1 MTSFR
6 SEVPSPVRP
15 SDGGVRGGPI
25 TPEMV
30 SKLLDDR
37 PDDGIF
43 RVDRTVFTDQ
53 DIFERELTH
62 VFEGT
67 WVFVGLE
74 SQLRK
79 PNDFVTTY
87 IGRHPV
93 LITKD
98 GTGEMFR

>member
-74 SQLRK
+74 RRLRYDDQYE
-79 PNDFVTTY
+79 PSY
-87 IGRHPV
+87 IIEISLV
-93 LITKD
+93 IK
-98 GTGEMFR
+98 

>member
-62 VFEGT
+62 VFEGLGFSSGWKVSYASRMT
-67 WVFVGLE
+67 
-74 SQLRK
+74 S
-79 PNDFVTTY
+79 
-87 IGRHPV
+87 
-93 LITKD
+93 
-98 GTGEMFR
+98 